1 MPSKPRKPS
10 KPYKDFPLF
19 PHASGQWAKKI
30 KGKTYYFGK
39 WNEPSEA
46 VEKYRSEVDAIQAGR
61 DPRRLPAGVAFTS
74 GQPECTVGYLA
85 NAFLTEREDRM
96 LADRLSNRMFKQYRD
111 ACKVAADFFGR
122 ETQVSALTPRDFSSL
137 LASFPRT
144 WGLSM
149 IGGTVGRIRSMF
161 IYASETDL
169 IEKPIRFGSGFSRP
183 TKREK
188 RRDNSQK
195 IAERGRLD
203 FTAEQIQ
210 LLLKNTANLNLKA
223 CILLGLNAGFG
234 NTDCAGLTTRAV
246 DLEKGWIDFPRPKT
260 GVERRVPLWPETV
273 KAIQAAIAKRRVP
286 NEAAHNTLVFITR
299 EGTPLV
305 ADRMV
310 PDENGKLKYQ
320 STNNL
325 TLTFG
330 RLLRKNSLH
339 KSGHNFYSLRRT
351 FETVAGASKDQVAV
365 DVIMGHDDGSMAN
378 IYRQGIEDSRLI
390 AVTEHVRSWLFGP
403 NERAEAPTAPAV

>member
-1 MPSKPRKPS
+1 MPPKPRKPS

-30 KGKTYYFGK
+30 RGRMIYFGA
-39 WNEPSEA
+39 WSDPEA
-46 VEKYRSEVDAIQAGR
+46 ALDKYRSEVDALQAGR
-61 DPRRLPAGVAFTS
+61 DPRRLPAVSAAPGQS
-74 GQPECTVGYLA
+74 GCSVILLV
-85 NAFLTEREDRM
+85 NSFLTEKEDRM
-96 LADRLSNRMFKQYRD
+96 LAGRLSNRMFKQYQD
-111 ACKVAADFFGR
+111 ACRLVLESFGR
-122 ETQVSALTPRDFSSL
+122 ETQVSALVPRDFAHL
-137 LASFPRT
+137 LASFPQT
-144 WGLSM
+144 WGLTM
-149 IGGTVGRIRSMF
+149 IGGNVGRIRSLF
-161 IYASETDL
+161 LFASESDL
-169 IEKPIRFGSGFSRP
+169 IDKPVRFGKGFARP
-183 TKREK
+183 SKLEK

-203 FTAEQIQ
+203 FTAQELQ
-210 LLLKNTANLNLKA
+210 LLLKDSKNLNLKA

-234 NTDCAGLTTRAV
+234 NTDCAELTTRAV

-273 KAIQAAIAKRRVP
+273 QAIRDALAKRCVP
-286 NEAAHNTLVFITR
+286 KSTEHSSLVFITR

-310 PDENGKLKYQ
+310 RQDDGKLRYV

-330 RLLRKNSLH
+330 RLLTRLKLRKT
-339 KSGHNFYSLRRT
+339 GHNFYSLRRT

-365 DVIMGHDDGSMAN
+365 DLIMGHEDGSMAAV
-378 IYRQGIEDSRLI
+378 YRQGIEDARLI
-390 AVTEHVRSWLFGP
+390 AVTDHVRKWLFP
-403 NERAEAPTAPAV
+403 DAE